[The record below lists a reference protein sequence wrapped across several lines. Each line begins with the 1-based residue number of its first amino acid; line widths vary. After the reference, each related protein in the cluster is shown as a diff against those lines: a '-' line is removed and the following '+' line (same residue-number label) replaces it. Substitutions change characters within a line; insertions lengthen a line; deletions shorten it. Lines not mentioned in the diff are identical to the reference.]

1 MRRRLETR
9 SADCCTRALLSY
21 PSWKKAA
28 GWLFFLLNLLLT
40 GGRGRERERLIQWMS
55 VFSLFLNPKVET
67 CLGSCTSSGG
77 GCLCL
82 VFFSFPS
89 FFLMRWMAEVLYC
102 ELGKNC
108 QFRWS
113 TESSSSL
120 CIRFFFNK
128 QQLTAERRAPS
139 TGTLLKPVCLFSI
152 SLVPAVFDKKLY
164 PGQLGSFSRGCRSQD
179 FCFASVTAALL
190 LWAQGSISTAS
201 NVGFVLQGC
210 TGISSD
216 FVDVQL

>member
-1 MRRRLETR
+1 MVLGICTEPINEEEIRDKVCRLLHQSPALIPFLEESCRLAFFSAEPIAHRGQREGEGKTDTVNVCVLPFPKSQSRNMSGELHKQRRRVL
-9 SADCCTRALLSY
+9 
-21 PSWKKAA
+21 
-28 GWLFFLLNLLLT
+28 
-40 GGRGRERERLIQWMS
+40 
-55 VFSLFLNPKVET
+55 VSL
-67 CLGSCTSSGG
+67 
-77 GCLCL
+77 
-82 VFFSFPS
+82 FFSFPS
-89 FFLMRWMAEVLYC
+89 FFLMRWMAEVFYC

-190 LWAQGSISTAS
+190 L
-201 NVGFVLQGC
+201 
-210 TGISSD
+210 
-216 FVDVQL
+216 